1 MATVAVAMAVLGLAV
16 AAIPAAG
23 AERPTVVVNGQ
34 SPLPAPGA
42 TDVSPET
49 IVRVRF
55 SAPVDPATVS
65 GSTFRLVESSTA
77 VAVATGVALD
87 VFGEVATLTPSA
99 RLRTSTSYTMSLTDG
114 IRAQSGEALVPYG
127 SSFTTG
133 ATAPASGLTFAA
145 TRFDGRDRNT
155 SLAFGPDAN
164 LYVADIVGQ
173 VRRYRID
180 PATGAATTS
189 DIALAL
195 PSGRRMLGIAFDPGA
210 TAANLILW
218 VSYAVEGAGRFE
230 GVVSRFAL
238 APFGGANPPTEQS
251 YVIGLPN
258 RDGLSHMTNGLAF
271 GPDGRLYI
279 AQGGATGA
287 GGTSSEGE
295 TESPLSA
302 AVLRADVND
311 AGFGGGSRPVDVS
324 PQAGYDPF
332 AAGAPVTLFATGLR
346 NTYDL
351 VWHSN
356 GQAYAGTNETGGNAL
371 TPACGGAPAINGNP
385 PDSLVR
391 LAAGAYYGH
400 PNPSR
405 GECVLKGGNPTAG
418 PDPLEVVEYPVGI
431 APEPAFDPRQHHR
444 FNPSDCISPNG
455 VAEYTRPGPAQGWVL
470 IACFAGGQRIQALRL
485 DPAGDVVEER
495 PLRSPDGEVIRFA
508 GALDVAVDPSGR
520 VYVADFGEDGGSAR
534 VPGAVWML
542 EPDEEAPPTP
552 GGGPAFVSASR
563 AAASGSSVSISRP
576 TGLSTG
582 HVLVAVVRQ
591 KKTTAA
597 VTPPAGWTLIRSDSQ
612 SARSSLFFRVVTASE
627 PSQYRFKV
635 GTSAKLEGHILA
647 YSGVDPADPVAA
659 SGVGSNTGTASGPTV
674 VAPSLTPP
682 LANTTYV
689 AFWSA
694 KASGLTVAAA
704 AGTTE
709 RTDTSANATLATAD
723 ETLSTT
729 SPSGARTATL
739 TSASDRRIGQA
750 VLLRP
755 AP

>member
-16 AAIPAAG
+16 ALIPAAG

-55 SAPVDPATVS
+55 SAPIDPATVS
-65 GSTFRLVESSTA
+65 GSTFRLAESSTA

-99 RLRTSTSYTMSLTDG
+99 RLRTSTSYTMSLT
-114 IRAQSGEALVPYG
+114 
-127 SSFTTG
+127 
-133 ATAPASGLTFAA
+133 
-145 TRFDGRDRNT
+145 
-155 SLAFGPDAN
+155 
-164 LYVADIVGQ
+164 
-173 VRRYRID
+173 
-180 PATGAATTS
+180 
-189 DIALAL
+189 
-195 PSGRRMLGIAFDPGA
+195 
-210 TAANLILW
+210 
-218 VSYAVEGAGRFE
+218 
-230 GVVSRFAL
+230 
-238 APFGGANPPTEQS
+238 

-258 RDGLSHMTNGLAF
+258 S
-271 GPDGRLYI
+271 
-279 AQGGATGA
+279 
-287 GGTSSEGE
+287 
-295 TESPLSA
+295 
-302 AVLRADVND
+302 
-311 AGFGGGSRPVDVS
+311 
-324 PQAGYDPF
+324 
-332 AAGAPVTLFATGLR
+332 
-346 NTYDL
+346 
-351 VWHSN
+351 
-356 GQAYAGTNETGGNAL
+356 
-371 TPACGGAPAINGNP
+371 
-385 PDSLVR
+385 
-391 LAAGAYYGH
+391 
-400 PNPSR
+400 
-405 GECVLKGGNPTAG
+405 AG
-418 PDPLEVVEYPVGI
+418 PDPLE
-431 APEPAFDPRQHHR
+431 
-444 FNPSDCISPNG
+444 
-455 VAEYTRPGPAQGWVL
+455 
-470 IACFAGGQRIQALRL
+470 
-485 DPAGDVVEER
+485 EER

-563 AAASGSSVSISRP
+563 AAAGGSSVSISRP